1 MARRTISAVAEVFQR
16 AIDAAEQRCAGAGL
30 RTLYGLAC
38 LVLLAVA
45 SIILGAL
52 ALTGAVD
59 FDGTDH
65 EQVQGG
71 LLLVIFGAVGL
82 PAAIAAGI
90 RPTTRANFSA
100 SDSRDRP
107 QLLLRPSV
115 WLPGIA
121 LTFAVGAIEI
131 LRGEALQA
139 ILAFAIAAG
148 ACLFMALI
156 WVTRHR

>member
-1 MARRTISAVAEVFQR
+1 MAGTIRR
-16 AIDAAEQRCAGAGL
+16 AIDAEEQRCAGAGL
-30 RTLYGLAC
+30 RTLYGLAGLA
-38 LVLLAVA
+38 LVAVT
-45 SIILGAL
+45 SIILGVL

-82 PAAIAAGI
+82 PAAVAAGI
-90 RPTTRANFSA
+90 RRTTRANPSG

-107 QLLLRPSV
+107 KLLLRPSV
-115 WLPGIA
+115 WLPGI
-121 LTFAVGAIEI
+121 TVWFAIGAVEM
-131 LRGEALQA
+131 LRGEALHA
-139 ILAFAIAAG
+139 IVAFAIAAG
-148 ACLFMALI
+148 ACLFMGLI